1 MPRRIVRTSLL
12 AVATLVCIYA
22 QAENAPQAP
31 SEYQVKAAFLYNFVK
46 FVEWPATPALQ
57 EGPIEL
63 CVMGKDP
70 FAGALQRVVDGKTVN
85 ERPLVVRHIRD
96 IAAARSCHALF
107 VSASEV
113 ARISEITRAV
123 HAWSVL
129 TVSDIDR
136 FSERGGIICFFMEGQ
151 KVRFRI
157 NVKMATSARLKISS
171 KLLRL
176 AVVMPEDK
184 D

>member
-1 MPRRIVRTSLL
+1 
-12 AVATLVCIYA
+12 
-22 QAENAPQAP
+22 
-31 SEYQVKAAFLYNFVK
+31 
-46 FVEWPATPALQ
+46 
-57 EGPIEL
+57 
-63 CVMGKDP
+63 
-70 FAGALQRVVDGKTVN
+70 
-85 ERPLVVRHIRD
+85 
-96 IAAARSCHALF
+96 